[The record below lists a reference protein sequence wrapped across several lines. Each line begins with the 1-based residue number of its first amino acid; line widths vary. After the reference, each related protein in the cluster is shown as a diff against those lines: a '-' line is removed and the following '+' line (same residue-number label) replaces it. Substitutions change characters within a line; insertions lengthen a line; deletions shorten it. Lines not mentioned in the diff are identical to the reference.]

1 LPSLPSTLTFDYKRT
16 THPSRDFLPVF
27 SVLFFC
33 SFVGAAAPAGG
44 AAAPA
49 ASSAEVAPQVA
60 AFDEFSAPTL
70 KAFAEA
76 CATIGGPDAAACN
89 ELVVSAWSAQRNFL
103 VMASQCK
110 KPAKPE
116 DMMTLMKQCGVV
128 DACQAAGKVG
138 KKAPYMGVYAFIYG
152 MVLAQNFAYVGIRVY
167 INAVCFFEFEINFFV
182 FRSHVN
188 VCAQYDDPPKQAC
201 LYLLLQLS

>member
-1 LPSLPSTLTFDYKRT
+1 VGTIFAFFIPKPSIYLRKSNESITRISSIYFFKKSSTG
-16 THPSRDFLPVF
+16 S
-27 SVLFFC
+27 
-33 SFVGAAAPAGG
+33 AAPAGG

-49 ASSAEVAPQVA
+49 AGSAEVAPQVA

-89 ELVVSAWSAQRNFL
+89 ELVVNAWSAQRAFL

-116 DMMTLMKQCGVV
+116 DMMALMKQCGVV
-128 DACQAAGKVG
+128 DACQAAGKVR
-138 KKAPYMGVYAFIYG
+138 Y
-152 MVLAQNFAYVGIRVY
+152 LAHVV
-167 INAVCFFEFEINFFV
+167 EFEDRGREIPM
-182 FRSHVN
+182 SK
-188 VCAQYDDPPKQAC
+188 DLSLSSIIMKLAC
-201 LYLLLQLS
+201 FSGVIISLLHLYLLHDILNSCFCAIFVLI